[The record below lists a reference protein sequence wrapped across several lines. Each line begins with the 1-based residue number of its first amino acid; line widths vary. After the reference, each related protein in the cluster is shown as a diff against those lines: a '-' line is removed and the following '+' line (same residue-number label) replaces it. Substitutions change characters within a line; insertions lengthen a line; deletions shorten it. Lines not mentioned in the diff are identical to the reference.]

1 VPSSL
6 KRLAPLLCCAA
17 LLLASAARAAEDLEG
32 FSATRLTR
40 LHRFMQQATDSAGYL
55 GAVTLVMRHG
65 RVVDW
70 RAYGSRDLAR
80 SAPMP
85 RDAIF
90 RIYSMTKTIT
100 SIAVLMLMEEGR
112 LGLDDPVARY
122 LPAFASMQVSAGG
135 TADTPVLRPAR
146 RPITLRHLLT
156 HTAGFAT
163 TGVGAVEAADL
174 RNFTERL
181 ARVPLAADPGQ
192 RFAYDGM
199 ATETLARVVEVVSG
213 LPFERFLQQRVFEPL
228 DMRDTGFSVPPAQR
242 ARIADL
248 TVMGDDARLKL
259 ADTPSATHPGEPLKR
274 YPSGAGGLYSTVA
287 DYARLCQMLLDG
299 GRVDGVSLLGRKT
312 VALMMMN
319 HLVGMLDPPVT
330 SFSDAEG
337 FGLGGSVLLDPAR
350 RGRPGSLGQFG
361 WAGHASTTFTIDPQ
375 EQMIAILL
383 MQHLPR
389 DDGPDLPRLAAR
401 FYTLVYQALE

>member
-1 VPSSL
+1 
-6 KRLAPLLCCAA
+6 
-17 LLLASAARAAEDLEG
+17 
-32 FSATRLTR
+32 
-40 LHRFMQQATDSAGYL
+40 MQQATDSAGYL

-70 RAYGSRDLAR
+70 RAYGNRDLAR

-112 LGLDDPVARY
+112 LGLDDPLARC
-122 LPAFASMQVSAGG
+122 LPAFTSMQVFAGG
-135 TADTPVLRPAR
+135 RPDAPVLRAAR

-174 RNFTERL
+174 GDFTERL
-181 ARVPLAADPGQ
+181 ARVPLATDPGQ
-192 RFAYDGM
+192 RFAYDGT

-228 DMRDTGFSVPPAQR
+228 GMRDTGFSVPPAQG

-248 TVMGDDARLKL
+248 SAIGDDGRLKL
-259 ADTPSATHPGEPLKR
+259 ADTHSAAQPGEPLNG
-274 YPSGAGGLYSTVA
+274 YPSLAGGLYSTA
-287 DYARLCQMLLDG
+287 TDYARLCQSLLDG
-299 GRVDGVSLLGRKT
+299 RR
-312 VALMMMN
+312 
-319 HLVGMLDPPVT
+319 
-330 SFSDAEG
+330 
-337 FGLGGSVLLDPAR
+337 PAN
-350 RGRPGSLGQFG
+350 PCS
-361 WAGHASTTFTIDPQ
+361 AASSAPS
-375 EQMIAILL
+375 
-383 MQHLPR
+383 
-389 DDGPDLPRLAAR
+389 LAAR
-401 FYTLVYQALE
+401 VRTRPWPARAPALPARACCSRSATMPTPRRWRPRCARPA